1 MSTPVR
7 KRPTSS
13 QLCPPWNTFLE
24 CLAWGRHLP
33 GSETCSEWIFL
44 VIFSSNK
51 VILFRLTYVSPWSK
65 VLLIKLSFSANPAI
79 PRILWNPNVH
89 YRVHKNTKL
98 IPIVR
103 QICLNSAHI
112 PPQSHFFKI
121 HFNIILPF
129 TPKSSKRFPFTA
141 TTHHAYFFSA
151 NACHTPRPSLPLWSH
166 YTIKTRRRVH
176 LMESLTLQFPPAI
189 LLAQPPPPSS
199 PAGVPPVCLSFCL

>member
-1 MSTPVR
+1 
-7 KRPTSS
+7 
-13 QLCPPWNTFLE
+13 
-24 CLAWGRHLP
+24 
-33 GSETCSEWIFL
+33 
-44 VIFSSNK
+44 
-51 VILFRLTYVSPWSK
+51 VSPWSK

-189 LLAQPPPPSS
+189 LLAQPPPPTLQLVFH
-199 PAGVPPVCLSFCL
+199 PFVCLSVSSSFSNRNAPITPRAKTKNAYLPLLNHVRAIFWKSAQGNK